1 MPEKKKI
8 LVTGG
13 AGYIGSHTIIELLAD
28 PTLEIISCDNFIKSS
43 SKTFDR
49 IKKITGKSVLNYQID
64 LCDPAAAEELF
75 KKEKNISAIIHFAA
89 LKSVPG
95 SVADPELYHRNNITS
110 MNTILSCCEK
120 FNVNYFIFSSSCAVY
135 GNIEKLPVNEQTP
148 LGKAQSPY
156 AETKLINENM
166 LKESAKKNPNTK
178 YVSLRYFNPVGAH
191 LSGLIGEIQFPK
203 ENLVPVITAVAIG
216 QLKEVVVSGND
227 HPTRDGTCIRDYIH
241 VCDIAEAHVKAL
253 NFLEK
258 NKSDQNYFVFNL
270 GSGKGVSVKEA
281 IDAFEKAS
289 GQKLNYRIGPRRAG
303 DPHAIYS
310 DCSLAEKELGWKPK
324 YSIDEMMSSAWIW
337 EKNLAAQE

>member
-1 MPEKKKI
+1 MSIKKKI

-28 PTLEIISCDNFIKSS
+28 PSLEIISADNFMRSTA
-43 SKTFDR
+43 KTFDR
-49 IKKITGKSVLNYQID
+49 IKKITGKSIINHQVD
-64 LCDPAAAEELF
+64 LCDLNATEELF
-75 KKEKNISAIIHFAA
+75 KKEKNIAAIIHFAA

-95 SVADPELYHRNNITS
+95 SVKEPELYHHNNLES
-110 MNTILSCCEK
+110 LKNILTCCVK
-120 FNVNYFIFSSSCAVY
+120 YDVRQLIFSSSCSVY

-156 AETKLINENM
+156 AETKLLSENI
-166 LKESAKKNPNTK
+166 LKEFAKKNALIK
-178 YVSLRYFNPVGAH
+178 CVSLRYFNPVGAH

-241 VCDIAEAHVKAL
+241 VVDIAIAHVKAL
-253 NFLEK
+253 GFLEK
-258 NKSDQNYFVFNL
+258 ENSSKNYFVFNL

-289 GQKLNYRIGPRRAG
+289 GQKLNYRIGPRRTG

-337 EKNLAAQE
+337 ERNLAAQE